1 MTAMTIRSSYPVE
14 RLTRRVAQARADGA
28 APTPILPCDRLALR
42 VRQASAGASEKT
54 DGNAPEGNK
63 LGKVGL
69 TLQQI
74 KDLLA
79 RYQKPTEKQEKPAEK
94 PKEPEKTE
102 KKEEKP
108 PEAKSNTYSVGKG
121 DTLWRIAKEK
131 LGSGDRWREIYELNK
146 NVLTDPNRIFPGMVL
161 KLPGASES
169 KPEPK
174 TEGGSGPLIR
184 QGAMGE
190 GVRKLQERLKELG
203 FDPGPID
210 GDAGPQTISALKAF
224 QKARGLEADG
234 IAGPKTWDKL
244 GITVTASVNTPSV
257 ESNSNEGIDVGG
269 PQLAVRRQGKLI
281 GINIAD
287 QFDRMVAAAAKEGV
301 SLRINSG
308 YRTHAE
314 QQALWDAN
322 PNPTYVA
329 RPGTSNHEKG
339 NAIDFVNNSGAY
351 SWLKRNASRFGFQNY
366 DPEPWHY
373 SLNGR

>member
-14 RLTRRVAQARADGA
+14 RLTRRVAQADGA
-28 APTPILPCDRLALR
+28 APIPPCDRLAQR
-42 VRQASAGASEKT
+42 VRQASKTEKTEKT
-54 DGNAPEGNK
+54 DGNAPSSEGNK

-74 KDLLA
+74 KDLLS
-79 RYQKPTEKQEKPAEK
+79 RYQKPAEKQDKPEKPVEKQEKQQ
-94 PKEPEKTE
+94 
-102 KKEEKP
+102 
-108 PEAKSNTYSVGKG
+108 EAKSTYNVAQG

-131 LGSGDRWREIYELNK
+131 LGSGDRWRELYELNK
-146 NVLTDPNRIFPGMVL
+146 NLLSDPNRIFPGMVL
-161 KLPGASES
+161 KLPGAAPET

-174 TEGGSGPLIR
+174 SEGGSGPLVR
-184 QGAMGE
+184 QGMNGE

-210 GDAGPQTISALKAF
+210 GDAGPKTINALKAF
-224 QKARGLEADG
+224 QQARGLEADG
-234 IAGPKTWDKL
+234 VAGPKTWDKL
-244 GITVTASVNTPSV
+244 GITVTASVSTPST
-257 ESNSNEGIDVGG
+257 SGSSNETIDVGG

-281 GINIAD
+281 GVGIAER
-287 QFDRMVAAAAKEGV
+287 FDRMVAAAAADGV
-301 SLRINSG
+301 TLRINSG
-308 YRTHAE
+308 YRTRAE

-339 NAIDFVNNSGAY
+339 NAIDFVNSSGAY